1 MREGLGMRTRARRE
15 HSCPAAVGSPMAKR
29 QTRRSI
35 SVKGITYQRL
45 KDHCD
50 ATGVSVSSYLE
61 ELLEEKLAQAGVLA
75 TPERVAK
82 VAAQAYPKR
91 KPVEDEAEKYFTW

>member
-1 MREGLGMRTRARRE
+1 MTMPTKKDTP
-15 HSCPAAVGSPMAKR
+15 SR

-50 ATGVSVSSYLE
+50 AQGRSMSGWLE
-61 ELLEEKLAQAGVLA
+61 EVIAQKMDEMKVPIP
-75 TPERVAK
+75 TKIDPPQKTRKAK
-82 VAAQAYPKR
+82 SR
-91 KPVEDEAEKYFTW
+91 DEIISQHFTF